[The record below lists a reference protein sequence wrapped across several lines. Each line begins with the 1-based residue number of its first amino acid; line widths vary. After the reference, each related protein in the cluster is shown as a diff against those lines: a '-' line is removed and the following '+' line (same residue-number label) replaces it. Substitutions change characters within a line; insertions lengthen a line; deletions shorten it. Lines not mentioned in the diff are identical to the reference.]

1 MAYDKPD
8 FLVSAHADQV
18 IFRLAVVGLSD
29 YEAELL
35 APLEASMRSYVEGA
49 VPLGMSPEDILE
61 DLRDVSKN
69 SFQGLEMSVIRP
81 KIGPVVYSV
90 FGYKKQV
97 VAAPVVAVKSVSTN
111 A

>member
-1 MAYDKPD
+1 MAYDEPG
-8 FLVSAHADQV
+8 FLAAAEADQV
-18 IFRLAVVGLSD
+18 IFRLAIVGLSD

-49 VPLGMSPEDILE
+49 VPLGMSPEDIIE
-61 DLRDVSKN
+61 DLRAKSKN
-69 SFQGLEMSVIRP
+69 SFQGLELSIIRP

-90 FGYKKQV
+90 FGFKKQSV
-97 VAAPVVAVKSVSTN
+97 TAPVSAVKSVSAT